1 MKYFID
7 CDHITICY
15 PYETTQKLKYIGVLE
30 QYRGKKYSL
39 KEINVIIADLIIKTP
54 YVDNAMGLE
63 IHVLWTE
70 KNVTGYHHLLSFKN
84 YWYEK
89 QKRTEASV
97 KFMFG

>member
-39 KEINVIIADLIIKTP
+39 KEINAIIADLIIKAHILI
-54 YVDNAMGLE
+54 AMSLE
-63 IHVLWTE
+63 ILSLD
-70 KNVTGYHHLLSFKN
+70 KKDVTGYHHICRLKLMVRKTKDRS
-84 YWYEK
+84 
-89 QKRTEASV
+89 
-97 KFMFG
+97 KFELCLDR